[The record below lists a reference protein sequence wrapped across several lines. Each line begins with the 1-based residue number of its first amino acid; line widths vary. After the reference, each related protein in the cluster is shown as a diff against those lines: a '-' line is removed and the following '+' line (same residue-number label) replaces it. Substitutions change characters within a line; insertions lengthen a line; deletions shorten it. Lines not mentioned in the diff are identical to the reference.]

1 MNGRSNLPSLAY
13 TSQFMP
19 PPKPTPDR
27 KRRAKARPRVASW
40 AVEVLVYWPSGQDI
54 TAAALV
60 ERTGQPEHLCAKQL
74 TRAATEG
81 IVRLANLPGGRAT
94 TIWERTRAKAARST
108 HPAASRIAEMTTGH
122 RFAARDLGMANATRS
137 KGIRIAHELGLIRA
151 VGVEQP
157 KRATYRKV

>member
-1 MNGRSNLPSLAY
+1 MNPIPKALLARYGRYPEP
-13 TSQFMP
+13 T
-19 PPKPTPDR
+19 KPTPAR
-27 KRRAKARPRVASW
+27 KRRANARPRVASW

-108 HPAASRIAEMTTGH
+108 HPVASRIAEMATGR

-157 KRATYRKV
+157 KRATYRKP

>member
-1 MNGRSNLPSLAY
+1 MKGRSNLPSLAY
-13 TSQFMP
+13 TSRFMP
-19 PPKPTPDR
+19 PPKPTPAR
-27 KRRAKARPRVASW
+27 KRRAKARPRVALW

-60 ERTGQPEHLCAKQL
+60 AKTGQPEHLCAKQL

-81 IVRLANLPGGRAT
+81 IIRLANLPGGRAT

-108 HPAASRIAEMTTGH
+108 HPVASRIAEMATGH
-122 RFAARDLGMANATRS
+122 RFAARDLGMPNATRS
-137 KGIRIAHELGLIRA
+137 KGVRIAHEMGLIRA

-157 KRATYRKV
+157 KRATYRKP